1 MSRIAV
7 LGPVHPLRGGI
18 ALHTARWAAALRDVG
33 HEVRVFSFARQYP
46 SILFPGTSQ
55 FDAGDPVC
63 DLGEPPPEAILDSV
77 GPWTW
82 QAAIRALRDYR
93 PEVLVVQRWH
103 PFFAP
108 VLSWV
113 ARAMRADGVR
123 VVWMVHNAQPHD
135 GPDWLWKPLARLGY
149 APEDLCLV
157 HAASE
162 ARALRSLGVAG
173 RIETIEHPAPTE
185 LEVLSRESARGT
197 LKMERDETVFLFFG
211 HVRPYKGVE
220 VFLEALTGLVNDP
233 RPWRAM
239 IVGEWYYDRT
249 AANAYVE
256 KEGLIRQVH
265 LVDAFVS
272 EREVAMHFAAAN
284 VVVLPYRAGTQSGVV
299 PQAFAFGRPVI
310 VSDVGAVA
318 AAVRDGETGL
328 VIPPNDPDALRGA
341 LLEILDGREFSTAAI
356 AESCAAASWQ
366 PMVSAVAD
374 VTEPEGAAR
383 PRRLRRPGGP
393 RVEA

>member
-1 MSRIAV
+1 MSRVAI

-18 ALHTARWAAALRDVG
+18 ALHTARWSAALRAAG

-63 DLGEPPPEAILDSV
+63 DLGDPAPEAIVDSV

-82 QAAIRALRDYR
+82 QATIRALRDN
-93 PEVLVVQRWH
+93 PPDVLVLQRWH

-108 VLSWV
+108 ALSWV
-113 ARAMRADGVR
+113 ARALRADGIP

-135 GPDWLWKPLARLGY
+135 GPAWLWKPLARLGY

-162 ARALRSLGVAG
+162 VRALRSLGVEG
-173 RIETIEHPAPTE
+173 RIETIEHPAPPGVE
-185 LEVLSRESARGT
+185 ILPRGSARRT
-197 LKMERDETVFLFFG
+197 LRMGQDETVFLFFG

-220 VFLEALTGLVNDP
+220 VLLEALTGLAADP

-249 AANAYVE
+249 AASAYIE
-256 KEGLIRQVH
+256 KQGLIRHVH

-272 EREVAMHFAAAN
+272 ESEVAMHFAAAS

-328 VIPPNDPDALRGA
+328 VIPPHDAGALHGA
-341 LLEILDGREFSTAAI
+341 LLEILDGREFSAAAI
-356 AESCAAASWQ
+356 AEACTGASWQ
-366 PMVSAVAD
+366 PLVSAVAD
-374 VTEPEGAAR
+374 LAEPEA
-383 PRRLRRPGGP
+383 
-393 RVEA
+393 

>member
-1 MSRIAV
+1 MSRIAL
-7 LGPVHPLRGGI
+7 LGPIYPLRGGI
-18 ALHTARWAAALRDVG
+18 ALHTARWAAALRGAG
-33 HEVRVFSFARQYP
+33 HRVRVFSFSRQYP
-46 SILFPGTSQ
+46 GVLFPGTSQ
-55 FDAGDPVC
+55 FDAGTPVC
-63 DLGEPPPEAILDSV
+63 DLGDPEPEAMVDSV

-82 QAAIRALRDYR
+82 QATIRALRDDP

-108 VLSWV
+108 ALSWM
-113 ARAMRADGVR
+113 ARALRADGIP

-135 GPDWLWKPLARLGY
+135 GPAWLWKPLARLGY

-162 ARALRSLGVAG
+162 VRALRSLGVVS

-185 LEVLSRESARGT
+185 VEVQSRESARRT
-197 LKMERDETVFLFFG
+197 LGMSQDETVFLFFG

-220 VFLEALTGLVNDP
+220 VFLEALSALSADP

-239 IVGEWYYDRT
+239 IVGEWYYDRA
-249 AANAYVE
+249 AANAYIE
-256 KEGLIRQVH
+256 KEGLGTRVH

-272 EREVAMHFAAAN
+272 EREVALHFAAAS

-328 VIPPNDPDALRGA
+328 VIPPDDPEALRGA
-341 LLEILDGREFSTAAI
+341 LLEILDGREFSASAI
-356 AESCAAASWQ
+356 GEACAGASWQ
-366 PMVSAVAD
+366 PLVSAVAD
-374 VTEPEGAAR
+374 LADR
-383 PRRLRRPGGP
+383 GGRSHP
-393 RVEA
+393 QAEA